1 MRSPFQLE
9 FKDFEFIFKLGALS
23 RYPLQSFVP
32 NPGTKGFSLLSG
44 LGELFSKRSV
54 TYIYSIKN
62 KTVKRRLCALVPS
75 WQRRKKA
82 KMWVIR
88 YVVKFSGKNVLL
100 CEVHKNGG
108 S

>member
-9 FKDFEFIFKLGALS
+9 FKDFKFIFKLGALS

-54 TYIYSIKN
+54 TYI
-62 KTVKRRLCALVPS
+62 
-75 WQRRKKA
+75 
-82 KMWVIR
+82 
-88 YVVKFSGKNVLL
+88 
-100 CEVHKNGG
+100 
-108 S
+108 